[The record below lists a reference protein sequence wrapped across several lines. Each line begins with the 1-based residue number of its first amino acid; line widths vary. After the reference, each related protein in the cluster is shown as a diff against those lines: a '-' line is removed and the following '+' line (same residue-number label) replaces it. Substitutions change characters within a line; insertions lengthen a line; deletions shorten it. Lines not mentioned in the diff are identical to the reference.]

1 MIYGTR
7 TITSTNMSSVNS
19 GVTILIVA
27 FVLAII
33 GAVLTFILFLNKE
46 NEKKYTGFTKT
57 LYNFLQFNT
66 LCIDSILKFTYLFLA
81 IFITILS
88 FGAITSSFIS
98 FLIVLI
104 GGNLMLRICY
114 ELTMVV
120 ILIHRNVRDINNNT
134 KK

>member
-1 MIYGTR
+1 MYYVPRQSVSNMNDGGT
-7 TITSTNMSSVNS
+7 IA
-19 GVTILIVA
+19 IVA
-27 FVLAII
+27 LVIAII

-66 LCIDSILKFTYLFLA
+66 LCIDSILKFTYIFLA
-81 IFITILS
+81 IFITVLS
-88 FGAITSSFIS
+88 FGAIANS
-98 FLIVLI
+98 FLAFLLLLI
-104 GGNLMLRICY
+104 LGNLTLRICY

-120 ILIHRNVRDINNNT
+120 ILIHRNVREINDRT

>member
-1 MIYGTR
+1 MYYVPRQSVSNMNDGGT
-7 TITSTNMSSVNS
+7 IA
-19 GVTILIVA
+19 IVA
-27 FVLAII
+27 LVIAII

-81 IFITILS
+81 IFITVLS
-88 FGAITSSFIS
+88 FGAIANS
-98 FLIVLI
+98 FLGFLLLLI
-104 GGNLMLRICY
+104 LGNLTLRICY

-120 ILIHRNVRDINNNT
+120 ILIHRNVREINDRT

>member
-104 GGNLMLRICY
+104 VGNLMLRICY